1 MENNYKIVVDVKEF
15 QEKILDYI
23 NSDELDKMINNTVFD
38 GKPECKSAIV
48 HGILI
53 ALMLTNSCELMY
65 INNNNNK

>member
-23 NSDELDKMINNTVFD
+23 NSDELDKMISNTVFD
-38 GKPECKSAIV
+38 GKPEYKSAIV

-53 ALMLTNSCELMY
+53 ALMLTNLCESMY
-65 INNNNNK
+65 INSNNK